1 MAASKGIPIPY
12 LRAWREWRALEQVE
26 LAKRAGITATTISR
40 LEHGATARIGT
51 VAKLAAALG
60 IDRENLLH
68 SEPGKKKEQ
77 AAA

>member
-1 MAASKGIPIPY
+1 MAGSTGVHIPF

-68 SEPGKKKEQ
+68 SEPGKKEQ